1 MDDQQ
6 RVAAFLETYDLH
18 TDPAYRTLD
27 LVSEVGEVTKEI
39 NGSTDYG
46 SDPDEV
52 TIARDELGD
61 VYFALLSL
69 CTELN
74 VDASSVLEES
84 LSKYERR
91 LERKDTP
98 GSEESNPDQG

>member
-1 MDDQQ
+1 MDEQQ
-6 RVAAFLETYDLH
+6 RVADFLERHDLH

-39 NGSTDYG
+39 NESTGYG
-46 SDPDEV
+46 SDPGDV
-52 TIARDELGD
+52 AVARDELGD
-61 VYFALLSL
+61 VFFALLSL
-69 CTELN
+69 CVELN

-91 LERKDTP
+91 LETQDTP
-98 GSEESNPDQG
+98 GSAESNPKQ